1 MKNWN
6 SVLLESIIR
15 DALFEQASA
24 ESGKVVIRPM
34 LGLEGADAMTRAMD
48 AMGVGPNRD
57 GSIVSY
63 GFEVINRKS
72 SSVSESDVVKA
83 IQASETY
90 GIRSKYNTDD
100 WVYLISNNRALLK
113 NSSKRDVLILKR
125 DNYSLQTQWNDI
137 SKTYNEV
144 LKRMKPDAQREYAI
158 KPLPT
163 TATNTGM
170 KTNIYFS
177 DDIQTGKDYLE
188 QLKIDQR
195 TMALAL
201 QSSQA
206 EPRYVDYDSPRR
218 DILMLRSAII
228 AMMDNNPAIF
238 KVENPDIKP
247 IFSQFKKN
255 IQVQK
260 WDTNM
265 FHTVELI
272 SVLLNALNI
281 LKTEYPGGGA
291 VDETFYTIIE
301 KYQTEKI
308 PNDETQ
314 TEKITND
321 ETN

>member
-48 AMGVGPNRD
+48 AMGVGPGRD
-57 GSIVSY
+57 DSKVSF

-188 QLKIDQR
+188 QLKTDQR
-195 TMALAL
+195 TMTLAL

-206 EPRYVDYDSPRR
+206 EPRYVDYNSPRR

-228 AMMDNNPAIF
+228 AMMNNNDSIF
-238 KVENPDIKP
+238 TDTKKEDLKKMFEKFKNSSSTQSWDENMTQTVTI
-247 IFSQFKKN
+247 ISTLFN
-255 IQVQK
+255 
-260 WDTNM
+260 NM
-265 FHTVELI
+265 
-272 SVLLNALNI
+272 NI
-281 LKTEYPGGGA
+281 LNTTYKTH
-291 VDETFYTIIE
+291 VDEIFYQKIE
-301 KYQTEKI
+301 KYQKEKI
-308 PNDETQ
+308 PNIIKEL
-314 TEKITND
+314 
-321 ETN
+321 

>member
-24 ESGKVVIRPM
+24 ESARRIIRPM
-34 LGLEGADAMTRAMD
+34 LDTQGAIAMDRAKD
-48 AMGVGPNRD
+48 AMGIPFGPGED
-57 GSIVSY
+57 ESKVTF
-63 GFEVINRKS
+63 GFQVINRQS
-72 SSVSESDVVKA
+72 APVNNSDVVKA
-83 IQASETY
+83 IQDNKDY
-90 GIRSKYNTDD
+90 GSGSQYDTAD
-100 WVYLISNNRALLK
+100 WVYLISNNRAIGK

-125 DNYSLQTQWNDI
+125 ENYSLQTQWNDI

-144 LKRMKPDAQREYAI
+144 LKKMKPDAQREYAI

-177 DDIQTGKDYLE
+177 DDIQTGKDYLK

-206 EPRYVDYDSPRR
+206 EPRYVDYDSPRL

-228 AMMDNNPAIF
+228 AMMDNNPHHF
-238 KVENPDIKP
+238 DKVKNPEIKQTF
-247 IFSQFKKN
+247 IQFEKN
-255 IQVQK
+255 MQVQN

-265 FHTVELI
+265 FKTVELI
-272 SVLLNALNI
+272 SVLLNLLGI
-281 LKTEYPGGGA
+281 LKTEYPGGA

-308 PNDETQ
+308 PND
-314 TEKITND
+314 KTN
-321 ETN
+321 